1 MGGGE
6 AARRLVRLAIFFSSF
21 LLRGC
26 FFYHGEL
33 RTSEG
38 SLLLLRNSSA
48 YFGMSTAPALCAEL
62 SSSGDAERAAM
73 LDDEALSAREI
84 FDMGAVTRDMV
95 NV

>member
-1 MGGGE
+1 M
-6 AARRLVRLAIFFSSF
+6 
-21 LLRGC
+21 
-26 FFYHGEL
+26 
-33 RTSEG
+33 
-38 SLLLLRNSSA
+38 RNSSA